1 MPLIDL
7 PIPTTP
13 VITEYTLPKPETYE
27 ETKFIDCYLGDSMDA
42 SDDSAYSSD
51 SEITSSQSLL
61 ADLELT
67 QISTKKTHFSHGEVA
82 VEQWDAI
89 W

>member
-7 PIPTTP
+7 PILATP
-13 VITEYTLPKPETYE
+13 VMTEYALPKPEIYE
-27 ETKFIDCYLGDSMDA
+27 ETKFIDCYLGESMDA

-51 SEITSSQSLL
+51 SEITSSHSLL

-67 QISTKKTHFSHGEVA
+67 QIPTKKIHFSNGEVA

>member
-7 PIPTTP
+7 PIPTTS
-13 VITEYTLPKPETYE
+13 VTAEYALPKPANYE
-27 ETKFIDCYLGDSMDA
+27 ETKFTDCCLGESMDA

-51 SEITSSQSLL
+51 SEITSSHSLL

-67 QISTKKTHFSHGEVA
+67 QMPTKKNQLSQGEVA